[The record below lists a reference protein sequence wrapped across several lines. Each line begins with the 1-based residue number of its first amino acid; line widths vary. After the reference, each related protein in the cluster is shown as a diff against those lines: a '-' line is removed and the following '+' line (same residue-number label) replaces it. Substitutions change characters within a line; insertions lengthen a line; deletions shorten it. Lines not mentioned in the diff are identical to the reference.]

1 MSKIKTF
8 KRVNYFIVFVGFSLV
23 LVLQTWLSVLNA
35 QQAYLMSEARA
46 DESKI
51 LRVLDRMEEFS
62 NYFNSSEYLYAKS
75 YESNIIVL
83 TPKENI
89 LESDIQ
95 PATWNKSPNLD
106 ETFISKEEE
115 LDEFLTIYSK
125 ILPEKDK
132 KYFTPLNET
141 LSSNPLGQPIVFI
154 ENSISYVLSGLEGL
168 GSGFKVE
175 NVFSEKEEKISET
188 VIEVTN
194 KEKFDNSEPAIEEE
208 QGVYDLLP
216 APDTH

>member
-8 KRVNYFIVFVGFSLV
+8 KRVNYFIIFVGFSLV